1 MLPGLKIL
9 IAAGCCV
16 AAAPALPVLLND
28 AQPPQA
34 ATLPA
39 QQPAQ
44 EQPGEV
50 DPFAAGYRAR
60 FSQLQIT
67 DAAGQVHSIPARSL
81 LHVRLLKTVDATP
94 LVEIFYQNGDYS
106 LMAVHAL
113 HVIQRSQSPSED
125 VLLSRAQVSG
135 MRFPAVQ

>member
-1 MLPGLKIL
+1 MFPGLKIL

-16 AAAPALPVLLND
+16 AAVPAVPALLAD
-28 AQPPQA
+28 ANPLQGTPA
-34 ATLPA
+34 A
-39 QQPAQ
+39 QQADQ
-44 EQPGEV
+44 ERTADA

-60 FSQLQIT
+60 FSQLQLT
-67 DAAGQVHSIPARSL
+67 DAAGQTHSISARNL
-81 LHVRLLKTVDATP
+81 LHVRLLKTGDSTP

-113 HVIQRSQSPSED
+113 HVIQRSPSPSED

-135 MRFPAVQ
+135 MRFPAIQ